1 MLNGSNIYRDRL
13 GITQIHLENYKN
25 IDKIK
30 LINELNNNIKNYD
43 KYINENISPIGSEIG
58 YKKNFKTLKEKF
70 FIN

>member
-43 KYINENISPIGSEIG
+43 KYINENISQLEAKLDI
-58 YKKNFKTLKEKF
+58 KKF
-70 FIN
+70 